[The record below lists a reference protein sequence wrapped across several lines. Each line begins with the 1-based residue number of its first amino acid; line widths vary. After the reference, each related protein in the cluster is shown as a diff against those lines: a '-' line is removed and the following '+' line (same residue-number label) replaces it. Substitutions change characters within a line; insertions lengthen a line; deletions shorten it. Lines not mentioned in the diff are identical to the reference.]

1 MFSPVCP
8 RRRAFTLVEML
19 VALAIVGI
27 LVVMINQI
35 MGSASATTMR
45 SQKNLDAA
53 SEAQFILDRMAID
66 FGQMPLRSDVD
77 YEFADAPLGSG
88 TIAFYSTVDGLASG
102 SAETTATA
110 RTLSVVGYKMVTDPV
125 VGPVLER
132 GARQLDWSG
141 GGLAG
146 PMQFT
151 MINGTGG
158 QIQAM
163 KASSAS
169 TLPPVD
175 PLTGGSN
182 YQIFG
187 DQIFR
192 FDLCYLVT
200 VSATAPNVSATTQ
213 LQTTAPASIS
223 NLSAIV
229 VGIAVLDTQSRS
241 MVSDYTKLALAL
253 PNPQPGKDI
262 LAVWTPA
269 LNDPNFPK
277 NAGIPSRAAQA
288 VRIFQRYFYLRE

>member
-192 FDLCYLVT
+192 FDLWAFIAAKFRYAE
-200 VSATAPNVSATTQ
+200 SK
-213 LQTTAPASIS
+213 
-223 NLSAIV
+223 
-229 VGIAVLDTQSRS
+229 GI
-241 MVSDYTKLALAL
+241 
-253 PNPQPGKDI
+253 
-262 LAVWTPA
+262 
-269 LNDPNFPK
+269 
-277 NAGIPSRAAQA
+277 
-288 VRIFQRYFYLRE
+288 